1 MKDTIKRMFSRPIQL
16 SSYVVMGVSTQHLM
30 PKDADTM
37 QWLAY
42 IFIYVAML
50 ALGFDS
56 YREGM
61 ERGLGIMDALEGK
74 P

>member
-1 MKDTIKRMFSRPIQL
+1 MKDTIKRAFSRPIQL

-50 ALGFDS
+50 TLGFDS
-56 YREGM
+56 YREGFD
-61 ERGLGIMDALEGK
+61 RGLKFMSRLEG
-74 P
+74 